1 VAIGLE
7 FRQLTMGS
15 SHTCGIDFAGAAY
28 CWGANN
34 FAQLGNGSTTDAPGP
49 VAVSGGLA
57 FVQISAGGGEHTCA
71 LDSAGSAY
79 CWGDNSFA
87 QLGDGGTTQASSPVA
102 VSGALSFVQITAGV
116 SHTCGLD
123 AAGRAFCWGRNFD
136 GRLGDGTTT
145 PATNPVPVAGGITFL
160 ELSAGL
166 RHTCGRDTSGTT
178 YCWGNNPEGQLGNP
192 AVIQTSVPVPTEPYG
207 G

>member
-1 VAIGLE
+1 VAGGL
-7 FRQLTMGS
+7 T
-15 SHTCGIDFAGAAY
+15 
-28 CWGANN
+28 
-34 FAQLGNGSTTDAPGP
+34 FAQIA
-49 VAVSGGLA
+49 
-57 FVQISAGGGEHTCA
+57 AGGH
-71 LDSAGSAY
+71 S
-79 CWGDNSFA
+79 
-87 QLGDGGTTQASSPVA
+87 
-102 VSGALSFVQITAGV
+102 
-116 SHTCGLD
+116 CGLD
-123 AAGRAFCWGRNFD
+123 ASGAAFCWGRNFD